1 MPRKYEIAVL
11 PGDGVGPEVIREA
24 LRALEASRE
33 LTDLNLETT
42 TYSAGAKYWL
52 GKGRRRHEWDEET
65 FERCDKADAILLG
78 PIGLPDVVREDG
90 CPVGGHVV
98 FGLRMG
104 LDLYANGRPV
114 KLMNGVKS
122 PLAMKGSRDIAF
134 AALRENGARV
144 DCGIQG
150 ILSRGGE
157 DEAGVD
163 VRLIT
168 RKGAE
173 RIISYAFRLSMRRK
187 GAPIDRKR
195 RVTCVDKSNV
205 LAGCRLFRSIYSDL
219 ARRFPRI
226 EKDYAYVDAMCQ
238 WLIRRPEKYD
248 VIVTTNLFGDI
259 LSEIG
264 AALQGGLGLAPS
276 ANIGEKHAMF
286 EPVHGSAPQYAGRN
300 LANPTAAILSAKM
313 ILEWLSEKWTDK
325 QLDVAARLIERA
337 VVQSLKK
344 GEGLTHDLGGT
355 TSTRQAGQ
363 AVVRNMRLLARKE
376 D

>member
-1 MPRKYEIAVL
+1 M
-11 PGDGVGPEVIREA
+11 
-24 LRALEASRE
+24 
-33 LTDLNLETT
+33 
-42 TYSAGAKYWL
+42 
-52 GKGRRRHEWDEET
+52 
-65 FERCDKADAILLG
+65 
-78 PIGLPDVVREDG
+78 PDVVREDG
-90 CPVGGHVV
+90 RPVGSDVV

-104 LDLYANGRPV
+104 LDLYANVRPV

-122 PLAMKGSRDIAF
+122 PLAMKGSGDIDF
-134 AALRENGARV
+134 AVIRENTEGLY
-144 DCGIQG
+144 CGIQG

-205 LAGCRLFRSIYSDL
+205 LAGCRLFRSIYNDL

-264 AALQGGLGLAPS
+264 ASLQGGLGLAPS
-276 ANIGEKHAMF
+276 ANIGEKHGMF

-300 LANPTAAILSAKM
+300 LANPAAAILSAKM
-313 ILEWLSEKWTDK
+313 MLEWLSEKSTDE

-337 VVQSLKK
+337 VVQSLEK

-355 TSTRQAGQ
+355 TSTIQAGQ
-363 AVVRNMRLLARKE
+363 AVVRNMRLLAQKE

>member
-1 MPRKYEIAVL
+1 MPRKFEIAVL

-90 CPVGGHVV
+90 RPVGGHVV

-104 LDLYANGRPV
+104 LDLYANVRPV

-122 PLAMKGSRDIAF
+122 PLAMKGSGDIDF
-134 AALRENGARV
+134 AVIRENTEGLY
-144 DCGIQG
+144 CGIQG

-187 GAPIDRKR
+187 GASIDRKR

-205 LAGCRLFRSIYSDL
+205 LAGCRLFRSIYNDL
-219 ARRFPRI
+219 AGRFPRI
-226 EKDYAYVDAMCQ
+226 EKD
-238 WLIRRPEKYD
+238 
-248 VIVTTNLFGDI
+248 
-259 LSEIG
+259 
-264 AALQGGLGLAPS
+264 
-276 ANIGEKHAMF
+276 
-286 EPVHGSAPQYAGRN
+286 
-300 LANPTAAILSAKM
+300 
-313 ILEWLSEKWTDK
+313 
-325 QLDVAARLIERA
+325 
-337 VVQSLKK
+337 
-344 GEGLTHDLGGT
+344 
-355 TSTRQAGQ
+355 
-363 AVVRNMRLLARKE
+363 
-376 D
+376 

>member
-1 MPRKYEIAVL
+1 MPRIYEIAVL

-90 CPVGGHVV
+90 HPVGGHVV

-104 LDLYANGRPV
+104 LDLSANVRPV

-122 PLAMKGSRDIAF
+122 PLAMKGSGDIDF
-134 AALRENGARV
+134 AIIRENTEGLYS
-144 DCGIQG
+144 GIQG

-205 LAGCRLFRSIYSDL
+205 ISGCRLFRSIFNDL
-219 ARRFPRI
+219 AGRLPRI
-226 EKDYAYVDAMCQ
+226 EKDDAYVDAICQ
-238 WLIRRPEKYD
+238 WLVRRPEKYD

-264 AALQGGLGLAPS
+264 AALQGGLGLAHWRIFGVNTGMLEPL
-276 ANIGEKHAMF
+276 IGS
-286 EPVHGSAPQYAGRN
+286 VHKIAWGTWLNPQ
-300 LANPTAAILSAKM
+300 
-313 ILEWLSEKWTDK
+313 
-325 QLDVAARLIERA
+325 
-337 VVQSLKK
+337 
-344 GEGLTHDLGGT
+344 
-355 TSTRQAGQ
+355 
-363 AVVRNMRLLARKE
+363 
-376 D
+376 